1 MAAFAC
7 LFVSFNLGKGPAV
20 IVSKQRVNMQQW
32 NTVRAYRNGTNGLLV
47 LNGVEV
53 RGQAPSGLLN
63 LNLDLNMYIGGMNNP
78 TTRYA
83 SLCVSASLPILVPC
97 VGHRWP
103 SLSLSLCLSVCLSVS
118 LSLSLSPSLPPSL
131 LPSPSP
137 SLSLS
142 LSLSACFCLFI
153 PYLLTN
159 SHTNLLNACS

>member
-1 MAAFAC
+1 M
-7 LFVSFNLGKGPAV
+7 

-32 NTVRAYRNGTNGLLV
+32 NTVRAYRDGTNGLLV

-83 SLCVSASLPILVPC
+83 SLCVSASLPIQVPC

-103 SLSLSLCLSVCLSVS
+103 SLSLCLSISLCLSSSLSVS
-118 LSLSLSPSLPPSL
+118 VSVSLSLSPSLLPSLPPS
-131 LPSPSP
+131 PSPSP

-142 LSLSACFCLFI
+142 LCLFLSI
-153 PYLLTN
+153 YSLFSYTFAYKP
-159 SHTNLLNACS
+159 S

>member
-1 MAAFAC
+1 M
-7 LFVSFNLGKGPAV
+7 

-78 TTRYA
+78 TRRYA
-83 SLCVSASLPILVPC
+83 SLCVSASLPIQVPC

-103 SLSLSLCLSVCLSVS
+103 SLSLCLSISLCLSSSLSVS
-118 LSLSLSPSLPPSL
+118 LPLSFPPSLP
-131 LPSPSP
+131 LPLP
-137 SLSLS
+137 LS

-153 PYLLTN
+153 LYFLTH
-159 SHTNLLNACS
+159 SHTNLLNACL

>member
-1 MAAFAC
+1 MAAFAFAC

-78 TTRYA
+78 TRRYA
-83 SLCVSASLPILVPC
+83 SLCVSASLPIQVPC
-97 VGHRWP
+97 VGH
-103 SLSLSLCLSVCLSVS
+103 LCLSVS
-118 LSLSLSPSLPPSL
+118 LCLSSSVSVSVSLSPSLP
-131 LPSPSP
+131 P

-153 PYLLTN
+153 LYFLTH
-159 SHTNLLNACS
+159 SHKNLLNACL

>member
-1 MAAFAC
+1 MAAFVC

-78 TTRYA
+78 TRRYA
-83 SLCVSASLPILVPC
+83 SLCVSASLPIQVPC

-103 SLSLSLCLSVCLSVS
+103 SLSLCLSISLCLSSSLSVS
-118 LSLSLSPSLPPSL
+118 LSLCLSPSLLPSL
-131 LPSPSP
+131 PPSPSP
-137 SLSLS
+137 SLSL
-142 LSLSACFCLFI
+142 CLFLSI
-153 PYLLTN
+153 YSLFSYTFAYKP
-159 SHTNLLNACS
+159 S